1 MKIKKV
7 IELCKKTKH
16 IVIFNDDDNHIQWIS
31 DGSAIYPLFNVPT
44 LTEDYICKL
53 YDISDSQRDKISFK
67 IESNLPKDICF
78 EDSDIAET
86 DTQMFDIS
94 IILDSGVL
102 VPVMTEEGLMFI
114 QNKYLMP
121 FSDVP
126 KDELRLFTRKD
137 SRGQTV
143 FAVKIG
149 LLLYAIVYPIDVVND
164 DFVKKITRLYQ
175 ASTTALS
182 NKKLDEVYCNSQ
194 IEFKEFEDVSQDT
207 TRS

>member
-1 MKIKKV
+1 MKTKAI
-7 IELCKKTKH
+7 IELCKKTKK
-16 IVIFNDDDNHIQWIS
+16 IILFNDNDNHIQWIS

-53 YDISDSQRDKISFK
+53 YDISDSQRDKIRFK
-67 IESNLPKDICF
+67 IEANLPKEINFD
-78 EDSDIAET
+78 DSDIAEL

-94 IILDSGVL
+94 IILDSGIL

-126 KDELRLFTRKD
+126 KNELRLFTRKD
-137 SRGQTV
+137 SFGRTV

-149 LLLYAIVYPIDVVND
+149 LLLYAIIYPVDVVND

-194 IEFKEFEDVSQDT
+194 IEFKEFEDDSQDT
-207 TRS
+207 T